1 MKTDAI
7 DRDIYREEILEHY
20 RHPMNFGALKNP
32 SLEAGAVNPLCGDSI
47 SLQLRVD
54 SKGTVQDVRF
64 NGSGCALSIA
74 SASLFTEWLKGRT
87 FRQLQKVRPSQLQKL
102 IKAPIS
108 PARLYCALLP
118 YTALRKIFD
127 V

>member
-1 MKTDAI
+1 MDEN
-7 DRDIYREEILEHY
+7 DIYREEILEHY
-20 RHPMNFGALKNP
+20 RHPLNFGALKK
-32 SLEAGAVNPLCGDSI
+32 STHSASAANPLCGDHI
-47 SLQLRVD
+47 SLQIRVD
-54 SKGTVQDVRF
+54 SNSIVREVAF
-64 NGSGCALSIA
+64 DGSGCALSIA
-74 SASLFTEWLKGRT
+74 SASLFTEWMRGKTL
-87 FRQLQKVRPSQLQKL
+87 RQLQKVRPSQPQKL